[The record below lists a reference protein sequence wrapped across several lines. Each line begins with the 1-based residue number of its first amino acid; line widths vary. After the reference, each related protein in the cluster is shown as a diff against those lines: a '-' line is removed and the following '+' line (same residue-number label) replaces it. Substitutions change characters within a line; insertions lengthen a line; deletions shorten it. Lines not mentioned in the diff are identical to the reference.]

1 MYSTFKVKKTTGTY
15 SDTIEAF
22 GLANLLNEIQYRA
35 ELPHAKLWIEDVG
48 PYYQLSINPEITKDI
63 INGIDYFPLFKW
75 AIGKEGE
82 RFDDVYFDYP
92 LQKRLKKEKQVE
104 IARISKEYSGK
115 DNAERKQSE
124 LKSLEKV
131 YLDTKKVDEEL
142 DVYQQFLEGKPN
154 IKQSFEKLYNN
165 FKNFDRKS
173 FPDLLTFILDYY
185 SKEQSSDP
193 KIEAQS
199 TFVHTITSG
208 QILSPTD
215 GLGLLKDKAN
225 GLCESKP
232 NRYWVC
238 ETMKISGALSNM
250 HCKLVKITDRSW
262 DLKIVVPDFL
272 KAHYQTQ
279 RNIVNSF
286 KRNVKGKTPIKTDI
300 LNLLILTQKII
311 ENSED
316 YKGFNARNIISGLF
330 SVYQKDMG
338 NNKSIANISKLQTPS
353 FVEFDNE
360 NEAKDWIEVIQEF
373 IRIVVSIDEKEEAAT
388 GAIEGLIS
396 LRNFL
401 SNSHFP
407 SWMKFTYWYACHI
420 MSNLSKSKYTLS
432 FKVSSLNKF
441 LNKITMNDL
450 KISEIISNDGFQ
462 KVATAI
468 RNSTVILQGVKSRG
482 QKIEFEI
489 RYGLAQELQN
499 KSRTA
504 IDLATFIG
512 DFIGIY
518 NAETAR
524 KAEIKKAYRKPVRD
538 NELSDFY
545 GLLDKYPS
553 KVVGA
558 LLSSYGFA
566 LTEKEK
572 EEHEN
577 DPELENDEIEE

>member
-1 MYSTFKVKKTTGTY
+1 MYSTFRVKKGTGTY

-22 GLANLLNEIQYRA
+22 GLANLLNEIQNRA
-35 ELPHAKLWIEDVG
+35 ELSRPKLWIEDVG
-48 PYYQLSINPEITKDI
+48 PYYQLSINPEITEDI
-63 INGIDYFPLFKW
+63 INDIDYFPLFKW

-82 RFDDVYFDYP
+82 HFDDVFFDYP
-92 LQKRLKKEKQVE
+92 LQKRLKKEKQEE
-104 IARISKEYSGK
+104 IARITKEYSGK
-115 DNAERKQSE
+115 DNAARRQNE
-124 LKSLEKV
+124 LKLLENV
-131 YLDTKKVDEEL
+131 YLREKRIDEEL

-173 FPDLLTFILDYY
+173 FHDLLIYILDYY
-185 SKEQSSDP
+185 SKGQSSDS
-193 KIEAQS
+193 KIDAQS
-199 TFVHTITSG
+199 SFVHKITSG

-225 GLCESKP
+225 GLSESKP
-232 NRYWVC
+232 NRNWVC

-250 HCKLVKITDRSW
+250 HCKLVKITDKSW
-262 DLKIVVPDFL
+262 DLKVVVPDFV
-272 KAHYQTQ
+272 KAQYQTQ
-279 RNIVNSF
+279 KNIVKSF

-300 LNLLILTQKII
+300 LNLLILSQKII
-311 ENSED
+311 ENSESF
-316 YKGFNARNIISGLF
+316 KEFNARNIVSGIF

-353 FVEFDNE
+353 FIEFDNE
-360 NEAKDWIEVIQEF
+360 DEAKDWIVVIQEF
-373 IRIVVSIDEKEEAAT
+373 IRIVSKSIDEKEDAAT

-396 LRNFL
+396 LRNFI
-401 SNSHFP
+401 SNSHFQ
-407 SWMKFTYWYACHI
+407 SWMKFSYWYSSHL
-420 MSNLSKSKYTLS
+420 MLKLSKNKDALS

-441 LNKITMNDL
+441 LKTIIMNDF

-468 RNSTVILQGVKSRG
+468 RNSTVILQGAKSRG
-482 QKIEFEI
+482 QKIDFEI
-489 RYGLAQELQN
+489 RYGTAQELQN
-499 KSRTA
+499 KSRTS
-504 IDLATFIG
+504 IDLAAFIG

-518 NAETAR
+518 NAETVR
-524 KAEIKKAYRKPVRD
+524 KAEINKAYRKSVRD
-538 NELSDFY
+538 NELNDFY

-566 LTEKEK
+566 LTEKGN
-572 EEHEN
+572 EN
-577 DPELENDEIEE
+577 LDDSPELENEETE

>member
-1 MYSTFKVKKTTGTY
+1 MYSTFKVKKATGTY
-15 SDTIEAF
+15 SDTLEAF
-22 GLANLLNEIQYRA
+22 GLANLLNEIQSRA
-35 ELPHAKLWIEDVG
+35 ELHRPKLWIEDVG
-48 PYYQLSINPEITKDI
+48 LYYQLTSNPEITEGI
-63 INGIDYFPLFKW
+63 INDIDYFPLFEW
-75 AIGKEGE
+75 AISKEGE
-82 RFDDVYFDYP
+82 HFDDVFFDYP
-92 LQKRLKKEKQVE
+92 LQKRFKKEKQEE
-104 IARISKEYSGK
+104 IARINKEYSGK
-115 DNAERKQSE
+115 DNTARRQNE
-124 LKSLEKV
+124 LKLLKNV
-131 YLDTKKVDEEL
+131 YLREKRIDEKL

-154 IKQSFEKLYNN
+154 IKQSFKKLYNN
-165 FKNFDRKS
+165 FKNFDRKV

-193 KIEAQS
+193 KIKAQS

-208 QILSPTD
+208 QTLSPTD

-225 GLCESKP
+225 GLSESKP

-262 DLKIVVPDFL
+262 DLKVVVPDFF
-272 KAHYQTQ
+272 KAHFQTQ

-286 KRNVKGKTPIKTDI
+286 KRNVKGNTPISTDI

-316 YKGFNARNIISGLF
+316 YNGFKARNIISGLF

-353 FVEFDNE
+353 FIEFDNE
-360 NEAKDWIEVIQEF
+360 DEAKDWIDVIQEF
-373 IRIVVSIDEKEEAAT
+373 VRIVASIDEKEDAAT

-396 LRNFL
+396 LRNFI
-401 SNSHFP
+401 SSSHFQ
-407 SWMKFTYWYACHI
+407 SWMKFSYWYSSHL
-420 MSNLSKSKYTLS
+420 MLKLSKNKDALS

-441 LNKITMNDL
+441 LKTITMNDF

-468 RNSTVILQGVKSRG
+468 RNSTVILQGAKSRG
-482 QKIEFEI
+482 QKIDFEI

-499 KSRTA
+499 KSRTP

-524 KAEIKKAYRKPVRD
+524 KAEINKAYRKSVRD
-538 NELSDFY
+538 NELNDFY

-566 LTEKEK
+566 LTEKGN
-572 EEHEN
+572 EN
-577 DPELENDEIEE
+577 LDDGTELENEETE